1 MHHFIAII
9 VLSFFSVQVFTLD
22 VVQITVMAQDKT
34 SKSKTRLDKLVGF
47 EEDTPP
53 ASSLQLPKIDLDSYR
68 FDVSPTVLDGDTDSE
83 VVHRTTRRPMG
94 MDRLVNVDDMMNMVD
109 RMMVQQWTTQHELH
123 ELQIRE
129 NSRLALMT
137 RLPKFNG

>member
-1 MHHFIAII
+1 MHHFIVII

-22 VVQITVMAQDKT
+22 VVQITVMAQDET

-83 VVHRTTRRPMG
+83 VVHRTAR
-94 MDRLVNVDDMMNMVD
+94 
-109 RMMVQQWTTQHELH
+109 
-123 ELQIRE
+123 
-129 NSRLALMT
+129 
-137 RLPKFNG
+137 